1 MIEYTNKIAALYS
14 RLSVDGEDRDDGEIN
29 SIVNQKAFSEIY
41 ARQHPDIGN
50 FFNPP
55 LRIPLAG
62 GMRWLS
68 VYDAMEGK

>member
-14 RLSVDGEDRDDGEIN
+14 RLSVDDEDRDDGEIN
-29 SIVNQKAFSEIY
+29 SIVNQKVFSEIY

-50 FFNPP
+50 FLTP